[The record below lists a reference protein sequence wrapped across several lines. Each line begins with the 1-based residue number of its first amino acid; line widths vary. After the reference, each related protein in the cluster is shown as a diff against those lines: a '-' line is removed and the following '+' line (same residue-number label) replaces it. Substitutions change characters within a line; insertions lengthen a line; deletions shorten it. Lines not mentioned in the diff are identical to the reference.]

1 MTRAGIC
8 LVPGVPYN
16 TELSVLW
23 GKAGEERITI
33 RAKVAHFPYYQGE
46 RRNETRDVLGMVLS
60 VRE

>member
-1 MTRAGIC
+1 M
-8 LVPGVPYN
+8 VPGVPYN